1 MTGLCDDLAC
11 ADVPEE
17 LALFMTRPVIG
28 LLSLGCEGEAS
39 LTGLGGEWYGGM
51 GTCAVGGGLS
61 RRGGFGTVKVGD
73 P

>member
-1 MTGLCDDLAC
+1 MTCLCDDLAC

-17 LALFMTRPVIG
+17 LPLFMTMPVIG
-28 LLSLGCEGEAS
+28 LLSLGCGGEAS
-39 LTGLGGEWYGGM
+39 LTGCGVDGNGGM

-61 RRGGFGTVKVGD
+61 RRGGSGTVKVGD